1 MAPQKRQYGD
11 LGNEGSP
18 LNSPRNAYSPSLTRY
33 TNPSSSQGYALSSP
47 SQHYERTPK
56 QPRTALNAHPSRLAT
71 GSSHADAL
79 VIDSD
84 DDDDASQ
91 EAPESTQAYNEQ
103 QYSYGLYGMLH
114 NKIVGVRFH
123 NGYATVG
130 EMVICRRQPQNRF
143 DRNAIEVLNV
153 QGEQIGHIPKT
164 WAAKLAKYMDNRSLL
179 VEAQI
184 IGPKGDFDCPIE
196 IRLYGTNEP
205 VEREKLMAQM
215 REDKLPVGHAA
226 DRKRKDAAAQKER
239 HRLAKEAAKQAKQH
253 GGAIVGVGEGQN
265 WENGMSDYMAG
276 STQSDGTG
284 PGPSLMDIIGA
295 SERFN
300 PRNFENVVEE
310 FGVKEQDLAT
320 MAKAAQPKALHTE
333 MHPFQ
338 LQGLHWMLD
347 KESPQLP
354 VQGSNDIVQ
363 LWKRH
368 ARMPDAFTNVATNYS
383 VTNPKLASGGILADD
398 MGLGKTI
405 QVISL
410 IMADKELGRR
420 ASGVADATLILAPVS
435 VMSNWTT
442 QMKRHIKPEHALRT
456 MFWHGT
462 RKEPITPKQIENYD
476 VVISTYESVSADW
489 YSQKSSALPKKSG
502 PFSITWRRIVL
513 DEGHNIRNPKAKK
526 TIAVSNLLAQSRWS
540 LTGTPIINNLKDLY
554 SQVRFLRLSGGLDS
568 FEIFHGA
575 ISRPVLAGDPRG
587 NKALQM
593 LMGNICLRRKKEMSF
608 IDLRLPE
615 LSEYV
620 HKFKLH
626 PHEQEKYDALEAQAK
641 GTLDI
646 YRNNIGNQKAQNT
659 YRHLLEVL
667 LRMRQLCNHW
677 QLVGEERLDSIMKQ
691 LEAEGVVD
699 LTAENKEALQKI
711 LQLSIDSQEDCPICF
726 DTYKEPVI
734 TKCAHIFCMP
744 CLERVIELQ
753 GKCPMCRAALESV
766 SSTTVEPAVETS
778 AKPEPT
784 PEPKAD
790 KASLSQKTSSKV
802 EQLLQILAAN
812 REDKTN
818 KTVIFSQWTS
828 FLDLIQVHLASAG
841 CKYTRIDGSMSA
853 VARDA
858 ALEALDN
865 DPDITIM
872 LASLSV
878 CSVGLNLVAA
888 NQVIMADSWWAPA
901 IEDQA
906 VDRVHRLGQKRETT
920 VFRLVVEGSVEE
932 RVLGIQSDKRRLM
945 AMAFAEKEGGKKK
958 NIRSGGLSDLTRL
971 LGQCEDGDG
980 AAATA
985 NASGSG
991 SGSTGSGG
999 GGRGRMK

>member
-1 MAPQKRQYGD
+1 MAPQKRQYGG
-11 LGNEGSP
+11 LGNESSP
-18 LNSPRNAYSPSLTRY
+18 FNSPQNAYSSSSSRY

-47 SQHYERTPK
+47 SQQHGRTPK
-56 QPRTALNAHPSRLAT
+56 QPRTAQNAHPSRMAGGT
-71 GSSHADAL
+71 SQADAL

-91 EAPESTQAYNEQ
+91 EVPDSTQGYNEH
-103 QYSYGLYGMLH
+103 QYSYGLYGTLH
-114 NKIVGVRFH
+114 NKIVGVRYY

-130 EMVICRRQPQNRF
+130 EMVICRREPQNPY
-143 DRNAIEVLNV
+143 DRNAIQVLNV
-153 QGEQIGHIPKT
+153 QGQQIGHIPKT
-164 WAAKLAKYMDNRSLL
+164 WASKLARYMDNRSLL

-184 IGPKGDFDCPIE
+184 TGHKGEFDCPIE

-205 VEREKLMAQM
+205 VERENLLSQM
-215 REDKLPVGHAA
+215 RADKLPIGHAA
-226 DRKRKDAAAQKER
+226 DRKRKEAADQKER
-239 HRLAKEAAKQAKQH
+239 QRLAKEAAKRVKKN

-276 STQSDGTG
+276 SQSDGMG
-284 PGPSLMDIIGA
+284 AGPSLMDIIGA

-300 PRNFENVVEE
+300 PRNYENVVEE
-310 FGVKEQDLAT
+310 FGVKEQDLAA
-320 MAKAAQPKALHTE
+320 MPKAAQPKALQTE

-354 VQGSNDIVQ
+354 AHGSDDVVQ

-368 ARMPDAFTNVATNYS
+368 SSMPNAFTNVATNYS
-383 VTNPKLASGGILADD
+383 VKNPQLASGGILADD

-405 QVISL
+405 QLISL

-435 VMSNWTT
+435 VMSNWST
-442 QMKRHIKPEHALRT
+442 QMKKHIKPEHALRV
-456 MFWHGT
+456 MFWHGA
-462 RKEPITPKQIENYD
+462 RKEPITPKQIENFD
-476 VVISTYESVSADW
+476 VVISTYESVSSDW
-489 YSQKSSALPKKSG
+489 YSQKSTTLPRKSG
-502 PFSITWRRIVL
+502 PFSITWRRVIL

-526 TIAVSNLLAQSRWS
+526 TIAVSSLLAQSRWS

-587 NKALQM
+587 NKALQS
-593 LMGNICLRRKKEMSF
+593 LMGGICLRRKKEMSF

-677 QLVGEERLDSIMKQ
+677 QLVGEERLESIMKQ

-699 LTAENKEALQKI
+699 LTAENKEALQKM
-711 LQLSIDSQEDCPICF
+711 LQLSVDSQEDCAICF

-734 TKCAHIFCMP
+734 TKCAHIFCTP

-753 GKCPMCRAALESV
+753 GKCPMCRAELESFN
-766 SSTTVEPAVETS
+766 STTVKPAAETS
-778 AKPEPT
+778 AKPEST
-784 PEPKAD
+784 AEFAAD
-790 KASLSQKTSSKV
+790 KASLEKNTSSKV
-802 EQLLQILAAN
+802 EQLLQILAASAK
-812 REDKTN
+812 DKTS
-818 KTVIFSQWTS
+818 KTIVFSQWTS
-828 FLDLIQVHLASAG
+828 FLDLIQVHLASVG
-841 CKYTRIDGSMSA
+841 YKYTRIDGSMSA
-853 VARDA
+853 VTRDA

-865 DPDITIM
+865 DPDTTIM

-888 NQVIMADSWWAPA
+888 NQVVMADSWWAPA

-906 VDRVHRLGQKRETT
+906 IDRVHRLGQKRETT
-920 VFRLVVEGSVEE
+920 VFRLVVEDSVEE
-932 RVLGIQSDKRRLM
+932 RVLGIQSDKRKLM

-958 NIRSGGLSDLTRL
+958 NVRSGGLGDLTRL
-971 LGQCEDGDG
+971 LGQSEAG
-980 AAATA
+980 AAAA
-985 NASGSG
+985 NAGGSG
-991 SGSTGSGG
+991 SGSGSGG
-999 GGRGRMK
+999 GGRGRRE